1 MEKQV
6 ASFLSNPLSLPS
18 KVAFLQG
25 STNFGLTLEE
35 SQFLQAHVGAIKLFR
50 SVNELVALP
59 LEKESFDLVLVGK
72 GFTYPP
78 PANSEARAWFFQV
91 VLAAL
96 VPSGRVQFLAPGP
109 GLEVD
114 ALLGGMINP
123 TTSLSVFT
131 CEKPSYKP
139 ALLLPKAKKPTP
151 AVVVAEDIIDE
162 DALLEEDC
170 EQASMPLDANVVVA
184 KRACKN
190 CTCGLKEAQ
199 VVLDVT
205 AGNEQ
210 DAVQEQAPAGCG
222 GCSRGDAFRCG
233 GCPYLGT
240 PAFTPGT
247 KPEIV
252 VKDDG
257 SKTLVQIDLGQA
269 EF

>member
-6 ASFLSNPLSLPS
+6 PSFLSNPLPEG

-25 STNFGLTLEE
+25 STNFGLTQEE
-35 SQFLQAHVGAIKLFR
+35 SQFLRAHAGAVKLFR
-50 SVNELVALP
+50 GVNELVALP
-59 LEKESFDLVLVGK
+59 SEKGSFDLVLVGK
-72 GFTYPP
+72 GFAYP
-78 PANSEARAWFFQV
+78 ASSEAKAWFFQV

-96 VPSGRVQFLAPGP
+96 APSGRVQFLAPGP
-109 GLEVD
+109 GLEMD
-114 ALLGGMINP
+114 ALLGGLINP
-123 TTSLSVFT
+123 SASLSVLT

-139 ALLLPKAKKPTP
+139 ALLLPRAKKP
-151 AVVVAEDIIDE
+151 AVALVAEDIIDE

-170 EQASMPLDANVVVA
+170 EQASAPLDASVVVA

-199 VVLDVT
+199 VVLDV
-205 AGNEQ
+205 AASNEQ
-210 DAVQEQAPAGCG
+210 DALPEQAPAGCG

-247 KPEIV
+247 KPEVV
-252 VKDDG
+252 VKEDG